1 MYIGKNTNSLTNSLC
16 YNNIFE
22 NMYIL
27 YSMVG
32 GIMFVDLLKL
42 YFAYREEVLNDV
54 LVDLMKKKCSDEIQ
68 YHTVL

>member
-1 MYIGKNTNSLTNSLC
+1 
-16 YNNIFE
+16 
-22 NMYIL
+22 
-27 YSMVG
+27 
-32 GIMFVDLLKL
+32 MFVDLLKL